1 MAKNNVEDLE
11 SRIKVLEEQ
20 NRENRETLDD
30 LLFQNSKMKEKL
42 NKMWHN
48 LKFMFWLNLGLVVCL
63 VLIFTTTP
71 PVVIGLWII
80 FATVLFTVLIF
91 YFYFKFA
98 FNKFE

>member
-48 LKFMFWLNLGLVVCL
+48 LKIMFWLNLGLVVCL

-80 FATVLFTVLIF
+80 FATVLFTALIF